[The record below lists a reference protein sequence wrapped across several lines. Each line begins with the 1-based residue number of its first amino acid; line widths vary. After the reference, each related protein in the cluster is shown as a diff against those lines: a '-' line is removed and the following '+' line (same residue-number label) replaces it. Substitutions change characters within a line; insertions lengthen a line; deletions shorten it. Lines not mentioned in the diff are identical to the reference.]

1 MMRSIALTLC
11 LVLAAAPARCKDA
24 AAYETI
30 YSGGSLPNVKT
41 KQYLRL
47 FIGSD
52 AIRLYAEHRNRERE
66 DEPQLSLKAAAITD
80 VSYGQ
85 EVHRR
90 VGTAVAV
97 GVFTLGVGA
106 LVALSKSKKHYIG
119 IVWED
124 GDRKGGLVLQA
135 DKDEFRGIL
144 AALEGLTGKRATNTD
159 PPGR

>member
-1 MMRSIALTLC
+1 MKL
-11 LVLAAAPARCKDA
+11 LAILLSLSLLHAAKEPAT
-24 AAYETI
+24 YETI
-30 YSGGSLPNVKT
+30 YSGGSLPNVKS
-41 KQYLRL
+41 KQYLKL

-52 AIRLYAEHRNRERE
+52 GIRLYAEHHGRERD
-66 DEPQLSLKAAAITD
+66 DEAALSLLATAITD

-119 IVWED
+119 IVWAD
-124 GDRKGGLVLQA
+124 GDHKGGIVLQA

-144 AALEGLTGKRATNTD
+144 AALEGLTGKKATNTD
-159 PPGR
+159 PPSK